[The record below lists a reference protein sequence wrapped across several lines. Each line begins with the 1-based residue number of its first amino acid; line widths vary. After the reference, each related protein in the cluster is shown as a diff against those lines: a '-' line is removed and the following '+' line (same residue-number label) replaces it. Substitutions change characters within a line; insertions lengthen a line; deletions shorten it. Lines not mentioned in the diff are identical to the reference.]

1 MRPTTIIGASLLSVL
16 LFASAGGA
24 GEIIEGVVTVV
35 NSASLQIDAQTYV
48 VTDRTVCKDKGGR
61 QVALHEVHAGMP
73 VEAEIEDDRKL
84 GVVTV
89 DLLR

>member
-16 LFASAGGA
+16 LLASAGEA

-35 NSASLQIDAQTYV
+35 NSASLQIDAQTYS

-61 QVALHEVHAGMP
+61 RVAMHEVQAGMP
-73 VEAEIEDDRKL
+73 VEAEIEDGREL

>member
-1 MRPTTIIGASLLSVL
+1 MRSTTIIGASLLSVVVL
-16 LFASAGGA
+16 TSAVGA

-35 NSASLQIDAQTYV
+35 NSASLQIDTQTYV
-48 VTDRTVCKDKGGR
+48 VTDQTVCKDKGGR
-61 QVALHEVHAGMP
+61 QVAFHELHAGMP